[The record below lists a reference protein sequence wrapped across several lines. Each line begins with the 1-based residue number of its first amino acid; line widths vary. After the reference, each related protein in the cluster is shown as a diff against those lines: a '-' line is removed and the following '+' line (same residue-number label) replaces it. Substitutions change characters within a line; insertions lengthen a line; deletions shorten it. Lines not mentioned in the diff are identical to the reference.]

1 MATLTKFQQEVIERL
16 SRIEEQTRQQGD
28 AIAALDKSIHGNG
41 HPGLHDRVLALEHSE
56 QASEKHKG
64 GVYAVIA
71 WLVTTAI
78 ALYGAL
84 KQ

>member
-1 MATLTKFQQEVIERL
+1 MEVNDFRREVIERL
-16 SRIEEQTRQQGD
+16 TRIEEQTRHQGE
-28 AIAALDKSIHGNG
+28 AIAVLNKSIHGNG
-41 HPGLHDRVLALEHSE
+41 TPGLRDRVLALENSAE
-56 QASEKHKG
+56 ASEKHKG

-84 KQ
+84 KNQ